1 MKVTETFLKGCFILE
16 PLVFGDKRGSF
27 IETFNK
33 KTFQEKT
40 GLEVDFV
47 QDNQSISL
55 KGVLRGFLH
64 GFVTLE
70 NDTIFSYKVTIF
82 IIKNLNMV

>member
-64 GFVTLE
+64 GFVT
-70 NDTIFSYKVTIF
+70 
-82 IIKNLNMV
+82 